1 MSILAPESRVDD
13 LALVFR
19 VAADVIERNGL
30 AKGAFVA
37 PPAVPDPAGVL
48 HASDPQYRPVDMV
61 GAIRIACG
69 EEPHLPE
76 TVPDVPVAAAAIR
89 FASLH
94 MRGEAPWTDG
104 RPDYIE
110 HLADFTDPTPC
121 TAGAVAACLTRLAV
135 EAAME
140 SLAVTA

>member
-1 MSILAPESRVDD
+1 MTILTPEARIAD
-13 LALVFR
+13 LADIFR
-19 VAADVIERNGL
+19 VAADIIERNGL

-37 PPAVPDPAGVL
+37 PPSVPDAAGVL

-69 EEPHLPE
+69 ELP
-76 TVPDVPVAAAAIR
+76 TTSGGFTAMAAIK

-104 RPDYIE
+104 EPDYIE
-110 HLADFTDPTPC
+110 HLADFTDLTDC
-121 TAGAVAACLTRLAV
+121 TAVEVAACLSRLAV
-135 EAAME
+135 EAGVE
-140 SLAVTA
+140 SSVRAA